1 MKRVYLLIL
10 AMAALLM
17 SSPAQ
22 AINDAAC
29 PELTINRELGNA
41 AGIAL
46 TSGNGYSA
54 IEVHQGGQEGGG
66 ALW

>member
-1 MKRVYLLIL
+1 MKRVYLLI
-10 AMAALLM
+10 AVMATLLM
-17 SSPAQ
+17 SSPAR

-29 PELTINRELGNA
+29 PELTIDREA
-41 AGIAL
+41 QHSAGIAL
-46 TSGNGYSA
+46 ISGNGYSA